1 MPARYGWG
9 FGIATFDKVRAHR
22 LPCAAWLP
30 TVTSQGSRLQ
40 APGRRLVADRPIRP
54 SMLAVDLHLLAY
66 AALPL
71 EPRSRT
77 LGDM

>member
-1 MPARYGWG
+1 MLWINKDYLHIKQIRARPGY
-9 FGIATFDKVRAHR
+9 
-22 LPCAAWLP
+22 LPSPHMAWK
-30 TVTSQGSRLQ
+30 LQ
-40 APGRRLVADRPIRP
+40 RGRRLVAGRPNHS

-71 EPRSRT
+71 EPRSRV